1 MNVDKLKTFVA
12 QAFVL
17 ASESKATRR
26 KCAALL
32 IRKVEGVY
40 IIISSGVNGTA
51 PGAPNVYEKD
61 NVTLDSVIHA
71 EVSCLTRAPEVRETD
86 ILVITDSPCEPCL
99 RVLYN
104 DYGIRNIVYGRQ
116 YRICEHLTKEEF
128 GQLNAV
134 HIEAN
139 NLLAPAFNQA
149 LTDSHIA
156 AS

>member
-1 MNVDKLKTFVA
+1 MNVDKLKTFLA

-51 PGAPNVYEKD
+51 PGSPNVYEKD

-71 EVSCLTRAPEVRETD
+71 EVSCLARASEVRESD
-86 ILVITDSPCEPCL
+86 ILIITDSPCEPCL

-104 DYGIRNIVYGRQ
+104 DYGIRNIVYGRH

-128 GQLNAV
+128 SQLNAV

-139 NLLAPAFNQA
+139 HFLAPAFNQA
-149 LTDSHIA
+149 LTDSFIA

>member
-1 MNVDKLKTFVA
+1 MNIDKLKTFLA
-12 QAFVL
+12 QAFIL

-32 IRKVEGVY
+32 IRKVDGAY

-51 PGAPNVYEKD
+51 PGEPNVYEKD
-61 NVTLDSVIHA
+61 NVTLESVVHA
-71 EVSCLTRAPEVRETD
+71 EVSCLARASEVRESD
-86 ILVITDSPCEPCL
+86 ILVLTDSPCEPCL

-116 YRICEHLTKEEF
+116 YRICEHLTTEEF
-128 GQLNAV
+128 GQLNAI
-134 HIEAN
+134 HLEAS
-139 NLLAPAFNQA
+139 NLLTPAFMQA
-149 LTDSHIA
+149 LSDSRIA